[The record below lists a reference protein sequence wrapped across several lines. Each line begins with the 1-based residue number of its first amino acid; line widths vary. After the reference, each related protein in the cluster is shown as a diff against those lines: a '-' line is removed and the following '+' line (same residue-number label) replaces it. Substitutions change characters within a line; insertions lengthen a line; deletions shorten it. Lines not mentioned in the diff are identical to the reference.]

1 MKFGLYSIKD
11 AKTGFMTPT
20 VDQNDASALRNFAH
34 AVSQSDS
41 LLHSHPNDF
50 ALYLL
55 GEFDTDVGISI
66 PRDKEKYYPVL
77 IADASEVL
85 RNER

>member
-1 MKFGLYSIKD
+1 MKFGMYAIKD

-20 VDQNDASALRNFAH
+20 VDQNDASALRNFEH
-34 AVSQSDS
+34 AVNQPDS
-41 LLHSHPNDF
+41 LLNSHPNDF

-55 GEFDTDVGISI
+55 GEFDTDAGIST
-66 PRDKEKYYPVL
+66 PRDKEKYFPVL

-85 RNER
+85 RREG